1 MADEGRLR
9 EEIDRG
15 SKAAALIRNP
25 IFEEAFSALRLRYA
39 TDWANTP
46 PGDAEQRERLYIAIN
61 VLEDIYEYI
70 VNIMQTGEL
79 AGKEIDAERDGSR
92 VH

>member
-25 IFEEAFSALRLRYA
+25 IFPEAFEALKLRYA
-39 TDWANTP
+39 TDWANSGTA
-46 PGDAEQRERLYIAIN
+46 DVEQRERLYVAVN

>member
-9 EEIDRG
+9 EEMDRG

-25 IFEEAFSALRLRYA
+25 IFEEAFAALKLRYA
-39 TDWANTP
+39 TDWANSAAA
-46 PGDAEQRERLYIAIN
+46 DAEQRESLYIAIN
-61 VLEDIYEYI
+61 VLGDIYEHV

-79 AGKEIDAERDGSR
+79 AGKEIDAEREDSR

>member
-15 SKAAALIRNP
+15 SKAAALVRNP
-25 IFEEAFSALRLRYA
+25 IFEEAFTELKLRYA
-39 TDWANTP
+39 TDWANSNTA
-46 PGDAEQRERLYIAIN
+46 DAEQRERLYVAVN